1 MEAQTPTANI
11 LGLMDLANR
20 KSVMYLDNPLKEHKL
35 LQTMPTA
42 GYAYAR
48 TNRVLSIFT
57 L

>member
-1 MEAQTPTANI
+1 
-11 LGLMDLANR
+11 MDLANR

-35 LQTMPTA
+35 LQTI
-42 GYAYAR
+42 AR